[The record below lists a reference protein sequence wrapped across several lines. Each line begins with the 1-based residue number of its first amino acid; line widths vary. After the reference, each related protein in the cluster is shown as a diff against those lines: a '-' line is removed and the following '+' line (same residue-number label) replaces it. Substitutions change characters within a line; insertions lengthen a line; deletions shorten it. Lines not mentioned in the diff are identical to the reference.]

1 MSLEDVAIVATCTIL
16 FSLVI
21 MLLPRARRGELLERP
36 QVQRLEFDPL
46 LLDADG
52 PVLDLEPA

>member
-1 MSLEDVAIVATCTIL
+1 MSFEDAAIIVACAIL
-16 FSLVI
+16 LTVGI
-21 MLLPRARRGELLERP
+21 MLLPRPRRGEPLERP

-46 LLDADG
+46 LVDLDG

>member
-1 MSLEDVAIVATCTIL
+1 MSFEDAAIIVACAIL
-16 FSLVI
+16 LTAGI
-21 MLLPRARRGELLERP
+21 MLLPRPRRGELLERP

-46 LLDADG
+46 LVDSDG

>member
-1 MSLEDVAIVATCTIL
+1 MSLEDVAIIAACTVL
-16 FSLVI
+16 LTAAI
-21 MLLPRARRGELLERP
+21 MAIPRVRRGEPLERP
-36 QVQRLEFDPL
+36 QSQRLEFDPL